1 MFGWTQWDIHLAKF
15 KNKQVNI
22 LEIGVYKGDAM
33 QKFAQVFLDSEPE
46 SHYYG
51 IDTWEG
57 SPEYVDVDFKEIEK
71 KTLEKKKNSPSKAR
85 IHLIK
90 KESIVALPKLLS
102 KGIKFDIIYIDASH
116 VAKDVLFDGVL
127 SINMLKEN
135 GVLIFDDYLWKK
147 LEPSLFTPR
156 PAIDAILEI
165 YKDVIN
171 VLYSGYQV
179 IIEKVPPKQ
188 LPKRT
193 IEKGKK
199 GGKTLKILKK
209 IYHFKK

>member
-1 MFGWTQWDIHLAKF
+1 MFGWTQWDKHLLKF
-15 KNKQVNI
+15 KDKQVNI

-33 QKFAQVFLDSEPE
+33 QKFAQVFLDNEPN

-57 SPEYVDVDFKEIEK
+57 SPEYVDIDFKEIEK

-90 KESIVALPKLLS
+90 KESTVALPKLLS
-102 KGIKFDIIYIDASH
+102 KGIKFDIIYVDASH
-116 VAKDVLFDGVL
+116 VAKDVLFDGII

-135 GVLIFDDYLWKK
+135 GILIFDDYLWKK
-147 LEPSLFTPR
+147 LEPALFTPK

-165 YKDVIN
+165 YKDVIKI
-171 VLYSGYQV
+171 LYSGYQV
-179 IIEKVPPKQ
+179 IIEKVPAKQ

-193 IEKGKK
+193 TGKGR
-199 GGKTLKILKK
+199 KTMKILKK
-209 IYHFKK
+209 I

>member
-71 KTLEKKKNSPSKAR
+71 KLLKRKR
-85 IHLIK
+85 IHLLK
-90 KESIVALPKLLS
+90 QE
-102 KGIKFDIIYIDASH
+102 YI
-116 VAKDVLFDGVL
+116 
-127 SINMLKEN
+127 
-135 GVLIFDDYLWKK
+135 
-147 LEPSLFTPR
+147 
-156 PAIDAILEI
+156 
-165 YKDVIN
+165 
-171 VLYSGYQV
+171 
-179 IIEKVPPKQ
+179 
-188 LPKRT
+188 
-193 IEKGKK
+193 
-199 GGKTLKILKK
+199 
-209 IYHFKK
+209 